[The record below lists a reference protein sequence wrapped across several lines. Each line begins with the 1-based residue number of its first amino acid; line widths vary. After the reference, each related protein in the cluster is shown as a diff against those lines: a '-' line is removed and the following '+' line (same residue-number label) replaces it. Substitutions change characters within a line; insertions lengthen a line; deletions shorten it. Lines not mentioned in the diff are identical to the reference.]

1 MAVIL
6 RILGETLIPV
16 YFVLGLGFY
25 AGARGRVDNRSTAS
39 INILLMHFALP
50 CALFLG
56 VARTSVA
63 LLRHQTPLLA
73 ILTIAMGLSYGL
85 QFYLNRLIFHVPLK
99 DAAVGSLTTSFG
111 NNVAVGLPL
120 LIGIYGLPGLTAV
133 AVGIVVGALLLS
145 PITLVILE
153 CQDDEQA
160 YRPLGRRLASACI
173 ASLKRP
179 VVLAPLA
186 GMLWLLIG
194 VKIPVPL
201 DRSLDLIGKSTV
213 GLALFLTGL
222 IVSAQSL
229 RVSANV
235 LTGVLVK
242 NFVQPA
248 VVFAFVFVFAVRGDL
263 GREGLLLA
271 ALPAGFFGT
280 VFGGRYGVSLVEM
293 NSILVLSTAISIV
306 TIPAAYLLSTHLR

>member
-1 MAVIL
+1 MSVIL
-6 RILGETLIPV
+6 RILSETLIPV
-16 YFVLGLGFY
+16 YFVLGLGLY
-25 AGARGRVDNRSTAS
+25 AGARGRIDNRSTAS

-50 CALFLG
+50 CSLFLG
-56 VARTSVA
+56 IARTSVA
-63 LLRHQTPLLA
+63 LLRYQTPLLA
-73 ILTIAMGLSYGL
+73 VLTLAMGLSYAL
-85 QFYLNRLIFHVPLK
+85 QFYLNRLVFHVPLK
-99 DAAVGSLTTSFG
+99 EAAVGSLTSSFG

-120 LIGIYGLPGLTAV
+120 LVAIYGPPGLTAV

-153 CQDDEQA
+153 CQDGERA
-160 YRPLGRRLASACI
+160 SRPLGRRLASACL

-179 VVLAPLA
+179 VVLASLA
-186 GMLWLLIG
+186 GLVWLLIG
-194 VKIPVPL
+194 IKIPVPL

-213 GLALFLTGL
+213 GVALFLTGL
-222 IVSAQSL
+222 LLSAQSF
-229 RVSANV
+229 RISANV

-242 NFVQPA
+242 NFLQPA
-248 VVFAFVFVFAVRGDL
+248 IVLAFVSIFAFRGDL
-263 GREGLLLA
+263 GREALLLA

-280 VFGGRYGVSLVEM
+280 VFGVRYGVSSVEM